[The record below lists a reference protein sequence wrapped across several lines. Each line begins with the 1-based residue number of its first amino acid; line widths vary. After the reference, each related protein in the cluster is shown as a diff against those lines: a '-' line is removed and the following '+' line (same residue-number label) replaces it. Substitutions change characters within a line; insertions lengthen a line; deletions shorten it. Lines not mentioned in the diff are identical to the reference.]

1 MLDISTS
8 LDEFINLSDVP
19 TSVAIARS
27 STCERVSITIDHIPE
42 SGPVSIPIRIIEGMG
57 EIVNRPTVSPRQ
69 ADLISKLYELMNSS
83 PVLKSNV
90 VVMS

>member
-19 TSVAIARS
+19 TSVAIARA
-27 STCERVSITIDHIPE
+27 STCERVSITIDYVPE
-42 SGPVSIPIRIIEGMG
+42 SGPVFIPVRIIDQMEYIMERGT
-57 EIVNRPTVSPRQ
+57 VNEKQ
-69 ADLISKLYELMNSS
+69 MNLISQLFDLLN
-83 PVLKSNV
+83 SNV